1 LTDDG
6 QTTSHSRRTVVP
18 VDCQTGHIHIT
29 LLSTTS
35 THDTMDL
42 NPQSDA
48 ASCASSPSKAVPLPP
63 STIIPQLAEHG
74 ITEQDLATTIKTL
87 KAIATLDPKN
97 KKNRKRKA
105 SAVDE
110 NASTT
115 NDDEE
120 EDPLLSAYKH
130 SSLRPLRKAL
140 ASCLT
145 IHQQTMYSGK
155 SESEFYQ
162 QRNSE
167 RSLKRQKMAERAQQ
181 RKYVEATILRRG
193 RNEKLQKLMEEGGGG
208 DNDGAGGGVSEE
220 GRKLLGYLVPD
231 GHVDTEDNA
240 NGGDDALMLAN
251 GDGEDDTKQSKVL
264 PNLRSCYVCKI
275 RFRHLH
281 HFYDQLCPT
290 CASLNYTKRHQSA
303 DMSSKVAIVTGSR
316 VKIGFQVCLKL
327 LRAGCT
333 VVATTRFPNCAVESY
348 RREKDWGEWKD
359 RLHVYGLDLRDVTGL
374 EAFTRYLKV
383 TFGEKGI
390 DVLINNA
397 CQTVRRPGGY
407 YLPLVEKERELWS
420 KGDEDHKSVLG
431 GCVEFERIRRKL
443 VTDHSGG
450 DGDGVMLLSSGGS
463 SKLIEGGGAEQSA
476 GSGKQFSL
484 EMVSSQ
490 ASSSD
495 KTIKSTP
502 FESTGISHSAAM
514 SQMVIVPED
523 VGVDEKVLPPG
534 LSDINGHQLDLRS
547 HNSWLLKMDQV
558 STPEVMEW

>member
-1 LTDDG
+1 
-6 QTTSHSRRTVVP
+6 
-18 VDCQTGHIHIT
+18 
-29 LLSTTS
+29 
-35 THDTMDL
+35 MDL

-48 ASCASSPSKAVPLPP
+48 ASCASSPSKAVPSPP

-181 RKYVEATILRRG
+181 RKYVEATSLRRG